1 MFAWIW
7 NRSFKDLADFDVRRI
22 EFYLHSFFP
31 HPGLSTYVRLFVCVE
46 VGAGAFMRL
55 PLPAVAWQGDA
66 AADSSGAGECRR
78 QSSGM
83 TNPSGAR
90 LWLNRARIPDAL
102 TSCTILKMRVSRAE
116 NIFNRFKDL
125 CSLPR
130 TESLFPVIEEIVNNG
145 WVDSHSFIRKLRPL
159 SHLPSHPFSSCI
171 NP

>member
-1 MFAWIW
+1 MEQKFQGFSGFWCQT
-7 NRSFKDLADFDVRRI
+7 NRVLFTLFFSPSRFKHLCA
-22 EFYLHSFFP
+22 S
-31 HPGLSTYVRLFVCVE
+31 VCVR
-46 VGAGAFMRL
+46 GGWSGCFHAPASARCGLAGRRCC
-55 PLPAVAWQGDA
+55 WQLR
-66 AADSSGAGECRR
+66 SRR
-78 QSSGM
+78 VPQAELRHDK
-83 TNPSGAR
+83 PSGAR

>member
-31 HPGLSTYVRLFVCVE
+31 SRFKHLCASVCVH
-46 VGAGAFMRL
+46 GGWSGCFRAPASARCGLAGRRCC
-55 PLPAVAWQGDA
+55 WQLL
-66 AADSSGAGECRR
+66 SRR
-78 QSSGM
+78 VPQAELRHDKPFWSTLMTQQSS
-83 TNPSGAR
+83 NPR
-90 LWLNRARIPDAL
+90 CPDL
-102 TSCTILKMRVSRAE
+102 LHNSE
-116 NIFNRFKDL
+116 NACVPGWKHFNRFKDL
-125 CSLPR
+125 SSLPR
-130 TESLFPVIEEIVNNG
+130 TESLFPVIEDIVNNG

>member
-1 MFAWIW
+1 MEQKFQGFSGFWCQT
-7 NRSFKDLADFDVRRI
+7 NRVLFTL
-22 EFYLHSFFP
+22 FFP
-31 HPGLSTYVRLFVCVE
+31 PPGLSTYVRLFVCVE

-102 TSCTILKMRVSRAE
+102 TSCTILKMRGSRAE